1 MNTGR
6 DQGFLCDML
15 DRIEPGLLPSD
26 VFHAVARLVVTP
38 TFVVVPLLVRGGR
51 LLVLLRERDAG
62 DPHYASL
69 LHPAGTVIRS
79 TDEDLPSAYRRLL
92 RAELPDVTV
101 KRGPVF
107 VEVVLDRI
115 ARGREL
121 SLIHWIELDDSTPE
135 GDLFD
140 VDALPGNVV
149 PTDYRRIE
157 RAAAHFRAHPGS

>member
-62 DPHYASL
+62 DPLYASL
-69 LHPAGTVIRS
+69 LH
-79 TDEDLPSAYRRLL
+79 
-92 RAELPDVTV
+92 
-101 KRGPVF
+101 
-107 VEVVLDRI
+107 
-115 ARGREL
+115 
-121 SLIHWIELDDSTPE
+121 
-135 GDLFD
+135 
-140 VDALPGNVV
+140 
-149 PTDYRRIE
+149 
-157 RAAAHFRAHPGS
+157 